1 MQMPFS
7 QFARKESG
15 RLSSEFHPMIAKFQP
30 CLRPGIGPQ
39 KVPENGP
46 ETHVFNQKS
55 GSCWGQMLPAKN
67 REAFGNLARD
77 CEFVWI
83 GHVYPKGEFAR
94 GVKKLMSELFM
105 CDTKVSDFCM
115 RPTSTGCASVGLEHE
130 CMLS

>member
-77 CEFVWI
+77 CEFICLDWSRLSQ
-83 GHVYPKGEFAR
+83 R
-94 GVKKLMSELFM
+94 GICTRSQKIDE
-105 CDTKVSDFCM
+105 
-115 RPTSTGCASVGLEHE
+115 
-130 CMLS
+130 